1 MNYFDI
7 ILIVPMLWGGFKGF
21 KKGLIVEVASLLA
34 LFLGVWGGVK
44 FSSYSANYLGELFS
58 ISDQL
63 MPIISFAVTFILIV
77 ILVFLLAKL
86 IQKLVKA
93 VSLSTIN
100 QLAGMLFGA
109 LKFTFIISIILTIV
123 NNINAEIE
131 FITPES
137 RNESLL
143 YNPVSSIAPAV
154 IPGLEEINLTKVAED
169 AVKEEAIERIEN
181 TSITNQ

>member
-21 KKGLIVEVASLLA
+21 KKGLIIEIASLLA
-34 LFLGVWGGVK
+34 LLLGVWGGVK
-44 FSSYSANYLGELFS
+44 FSSYSAEYLGELFN
-58 ISDQL
+58 ISEQL
-63 MPIISFAVTFILIV
+63 MPLISFAVTFVIIV

-86 IQKLVKA
+86 IQKLIKA

-109 LKFTFIISIILTIV
+109 LKFTFIISIVLTLI

-131 FITPES
+131 FITPEA

-143 YNPVSSIAPAV
+143 YNPVSSIAPSV
-154 IPGLEEINLTKVAED
+154 IPGLEEINLTKAAED
-169 AVKEEAIERIEN
+169 AVKKEAIQRIEDA
-181 TSITNQ
+181 SLTN